1 MGQAPTPNTDSA
13 SCTFDTVSK
22 SVFYLKHLAFPN
34 VRSDCHPLHRYT
46 KQSDVKQRVAT
57 RELKVV
63 DVASPMEE
71 CGDAK

>member
-1 MGQAPTPNTDSA
+1 MRQTPTPNTDRA

-34 VRSDCHPLHRYT
+34 VRSDCHPLHRCT
-46 KQSDVKQRVAT
+46 KQSDVKKRVAT

-63 DVASPMEE
+63 DVAEPMEE
-71 CGDAK
+71 VRDAK